1 VWRVG
6 RSAETVE
13 RRDASDTR
21 RAGESQ
27 ENHRRQISGSI
38 RAHHPVTARI
48 PTIFIGCA
56 GWSIASAQAGSFPGG
71 GTHLERYARIFNAV
85 EINSSF
91 YRPHQPRTYAR
102 WAESV
107 PAGFRFAV
115 KMPKAISHTKRLRDC
130 GAEVQA
136 FLDQTSCLGAKLG
149 ILLLQ
154 LPPGLAFD
162 PGVVLPFLDDLRKR
176 HHGAIACEPR
186 HASWFNANVDA
197 ALRERKITR
206 VAADPTRVPR
216 AAAPAGDRKAEYL
229 RLHGSPRM
237 YYDAY
242 SDETLVRL
250 ARRLTRP
257 GKRTR
262 KRWCVFDNTAEGH
275 AIDDALKLKA
285 LIADCPN

>member
-1 VWRVG
+1 M
-6 RSAETVE
+6 TV
-13 RRDASDTR
+13 
-21 RAGESQ
+21 
-27 ENHRRQISGSI
+27 
-38 RAHHPVTARI
+38 RI
-48 PTIFIGCA
+48 PMIFIGCA
-56 GWSIASAQAGSFPGG
+56 GWSIASGHAGSFPGG
-71 GTHLERYARIFNAV
+71 GSHLERYARVFNAV

-91 YRPHQPRTYAR
+91 YRPHQSRTYAR

-107 PAGFRFAV
+107 PADFRFAV

-136 FLDQTSCLGAKLG
+136 FLEQASCLGAKLG

-162 PGVVLPFLDDLRKR
+162 PGIVLPFLDDLRKR

-186 HASWFNANVDA
+186 HVSWFRASVDA
-197 ALRERKITR
+197 ALRERGVAR
-206 VAADPTRVPR
+206 VAADPARVPR

-242 SDETLVRL
+242 PDETLARL
-250 ARRLTRP
+250 ERRLTRP

-262 KRWCVFDNTAEGH
+262 ERWCIFDNTAEGH
-275 AIDDALKLKA
+275 AIDDALKLQA
-285 LIADCPN
+285 LVADCSASQHLDPAKKGAGFRRRG

>member
-1 VWRVG
+1 M
-6 RSAETVE
+6 
-13 RRDASDTR
+13 
-21 RAGESQ
+21 
-27 ENHRRQISGSI
+27 
-38 RAHHPVTARI
+38 
-48 PTIFIGCA
+48 IFIGCA
-56 GWSIASAQAGSFPGG
+56 GWPIASAQASSFPGG
-71 GTHLERYARIFNAV
+71 GTHLERYARTFNAV

-91 YRPHQPRTYAR
+91 YRPHQPQTYAR

-162 PGVVLPFLDDLRKR
+162 PGIVLPFLDELRKR

-186 HASWFNANVDA
+186 HASWFSANVDA
-197 ALRERKITR
+197 ALREHGITR
-206 VAADPTRVPR
+206 VAADPARVPR

-242 SDETLVRL
+242 PDETLVRL

-257 GKRTR
+257 EKRTHER
-262 KRWCVFDNTAEGH
+262 RLRRRTAQGRRRPRDH
-275 AIDDALKLKA
+275 AAFRHRPRLFRQAHRAVANGAGLAGRIVEVV
-285 LIADCPN
+285 NGTQ

>member
-1 VWRVG
+1 M
-6 RSAETVE
+6 
-13 RRDASDTR
+13 
-21 RAGESQ
+21 
-27 ENHRRQISGSI
+27 
-38 RAHHPVTARI
+38 TARV
-48 PTIFIGCA
+48 PTVFIGCA
-56 GWSIASAQAGSFPGG
+56 GWSIASAHAGSFSGG
-71 GTHLERYARIFNAV
+71 GSHLERYAHVFNAV

-102 WAESV
+102 WAGSV

-115 KMPKAISHTKRLRDC
+115 KMPKAISHAKRLREC

-136 FLDQTSCLGAKLG
+136 FLDQASCLGAKLG

-162 PGVVLPFLDDLRKR
+162 PGIVLPFLDDLRRR

-186 HASWFNANVDA
+186 HPSWFKANVDA
-197 ALRERKITR
+197 ALRERGVTR
-206 VAADPTRVPR
+206 VAADPACVPR
-216 AAAPAGDRKAEYL
+216 AAAPAGDRRVEYL

-237 YYDAY
+237 YRDAY
-242 SDETLVRL
+242 PDETLVGL
-250 ARRLTRP
+250 ARRLARP

-262 KRWCVFDNTAEGH
+262 ERWCIFDNTAEGH

-285 LIADCPN
+285 LVLDCSVSRHLGPAKGGAGFRRLG

>member
-1 VWRVG
+1 M
-6 RSAETVE
+6 TV
-13 RRDASDTR
+13 
-21 RAGESQ
+21 
-27 ENHRRQISGSI
+27 
-38 RAHHPVTARI
+38 RI

-56 GWSIASAQAGSFPGG
+56 GWSIASAHAGAFPGG
-71 GTHLERYARIFNAV
+71 GSHLERYARVFNAV

-136 FLDQTSCLGAKLG
+136 FLDQASCLGAKLG

-162 PGVVLPFLDDLRKR
+162 PGIVLPFLDDLRRR
-176 HHGAIACEPR
+176 HHGVIACEPR
-186 HASWFNANVDA
+186 HVSWFRANVDA
-197 ALRERKITR
+197 ALRERGITR
-206 VAADPTRVPR
+206 VVADPARVPR

-242 SDETLVRL
+242 SDETLARL
-250 ARRLTRP
+250 AHRLARP

-262 KRWCVFDNTAEGH
+262 ERWCIFDNTAEGH
-275 AIDDALKLKA
+275 AIDDALKLRA
-285 LIADCPN
+285 LVADCSASQRLDPAKKGAGFRRRG

>member
-1 VWRVG
+1 M
-6 RSAETVE
+6 
-13 RRDASDTR
+13 
-21 RAGESQ
+21 
-27 ENHRRQISGSI
+27 
-38 RAHHPVTARI
+38 TARV
-48 PTIFIGCA
+48 PKIFIGCA
-56 GWSIASAQAGSFPGG
+56 GWSIASAHAARFPGG
-71 GTHLERYARIFNAV
+71 GSHLERYARIFNAV

-107 PAGFRFAV
+107 PEDFRFAV

-162 PGVVLPFLDDLRKR
+162 PGIVLPFLDDLRKR
-176 HHGAIACEPR
+176 HRGAIACEPR
-186 HASWFNANVDA
+186 HVSWFNASVDA
-197 ALRERKITR
+197 ALRERGITR
-206 VAADPTRVPR
+206 AAADPARLPR

-242 SDETLVRL
+242 PSETLERL

-257 GKRTR
+257 GDRTCE
-262 KRWCVFDNTAEGH
+262 RWCMFDNTAEGH
-275 AIDDALKLKA
+275 AIDDALKLTI
-285 LIADCPN
+285 LTSPRRDGTLRNV